1 MAVQL
6 LVEMARD
13 VPNVM
18 LQQSLFQHILF
29 NFKIWSR
36 SQFHIRIGECFEP
49 SVNFSITS
57 DTVAN
62 NLPRYAKVISVHMQH
77 IPTVISSLPCS
88 LCCRPCA
95 IHLDRYQG

>member
-18 LQQSLFQHILF
+18 LQQSLFQHVLF

-36 SQFHIRIGECFEP
+36 SQFHIRIGE
-49 SVNFSITS
+49 
-57 DTVAN
+57 
-62 NLPRYAKVISVHMQH
+62 
-77 IPTVISSLPCS
+77 
-88 LCCRPCA
+88 
-95 IHLDRYQG
+95 